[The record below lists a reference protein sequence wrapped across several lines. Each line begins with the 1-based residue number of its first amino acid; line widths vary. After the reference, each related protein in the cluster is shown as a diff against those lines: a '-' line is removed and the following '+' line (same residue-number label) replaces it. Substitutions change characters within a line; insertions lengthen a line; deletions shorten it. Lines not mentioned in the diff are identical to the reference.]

1 MYRSDQIKLF
11 SFKQFIIIY
20 RINAISFSYFCI
32 QTLTLLMLLL
42 LFGHQ
47 VVSDSSRPH
56 GLQHTRLPCPTL
68 SARVCLSSC
77 PLSQWCYP
85 TISSSVALFSFC
97 LQFFP
102 ASGSFPMSQLFASG
116 GQSMGA
122 SASVSVLPVSIQG
135 WFPWRLTGL
144 VSLLSKVAFVKHYA
158 TLWDKLYP
166 FSHLIFW
173 ATLWDVHFTDKEME
187 VQRF

>member
-1 MYRSDQIKLF
+1 MK
-11 SFKQFIIIY
+11 
-20 RINAISFSYFCI
+20 
-32 QTLTLLMLLL
+32 
-42 LFGHQ
+42 
-47 VVSDSSRPH
+47 SSSVQPLSCVQLCDPMDCSTTRP
-56 GLQHTRLPCPTL
+56 PCPSL
-68 SARVCLSSC
+68 IPRACSDSC

-102 ASGSFPMSQLFASG
+102 ASGSFPMSQLFTSG

-135 WFPWRLTGL
+135 WFPLRLTGL

-158 TLWDKLYP
+158 RLWDKLCP
-166 FSHLIFW
+166 LSHLIFW